1 MAEAMTTHERV
12 RRVYAGEIPDRVPF
26 WDSPWEHTVKRWQ
39 AEGLPED
46 VSWVDYFGLDHKR
59 IIAVD
64 NGPRLPTE
72 TLEETEDYVIRR
84 NDWGA
89 TLKHFKTHNST
100 DEALDF
106 TVKSRDVWERQI
118 KPRIRPKE
126 DRIPWDRL
134 KRDYPAW
141 RARGDWIAGHGW
153 FTFDVIHSRMV
164 GTERLLI
171 SLIDDSDWFVDM
183 ANHLLTL
190 NLQLLDRVWEAGYT
204 FDEFSFPDDLGYKLT
219 QFMSLD
225 MYRDLV
231 KPYHKRVVEWAHRK
245 GIVVYLH
252 SCGDV
257 RPFVP
262 EFVELGIDCLN
273 PLEVKAGM
281 DPPTIKEQFGDRLVL
296 HGGINAVLWT
306 DTEAIERQIR
316 GYLPKLKAGGRYIFG
331 SDHSIPS
338 AVSFEDFKRIV
349 ALYKELGG
357 YD

>member
-1 MAEAMTTHERV
+1 MTTHERM
-12 RRVYAGEIPDRVPF
+12 RRVYAGRLPDRVPF
-26 WDSPWEHTVKRWQ
+26 LDSPWEHTIRRWHR
-39 AEGLPED
+39 EGLPEG
-46 VSWVDYFGLDHKR
+46 VSWVDYFGLDHTVG
-59 IIAVD
+59 IHPD
-64 NGPRLPTE
+64 TGPRLPTE
-72 TLEETEDYVIRR
+72 VLEETDDYVIRR

-106 TVKSRDVWERQI
+106 TVKSRDVWEQV
-118 KPRIRPKE
+118 KPRIRPDP
-126 DRIPWDRL
+126 DRIPWENL
-134 KRDYPAW
+134 KRNYATW
-141 RARGDWIAGHGW
+141 RENGYWIQGIGW
-153 FTFDVIHSRMV
+153 FSFDVIHSRLV

-171 SLIDDSDWFVDM
+171 SLIDDPDWFVDM
-183 ANHLLTL
+183 VNHILTV
-190 NLQLLDRVWEAGYT
+190 NLQLLDVAWEAGYT
-204 FDEFSFPDDLGYKLT
+204 FDEFRFPDDLGYKLT

-225 MYRDLV
+225 MYRNLV
-231 KPYHKRVVEWAHRK
+231 KPYHRRCVEWARRK

-262 EFVELGIDCLN
+262 EFVEVGIDCLN

-281 DPPTIKEQFGDRLVL
+281 DPPAIKEQFGDRLVL

-306 DTEAIERQIR
+306 DTAAIERQIR
-316 GYLPKLKAGGRYIFG
+316 QFLPALKEGGRYIFG

-349 ALYKELGG
+349 ALYKELGS
-357 YD
+357 YE